1 MHLSAAR
8 IATHHRSSRASLPRL
23 FGASLLAAAL
33 AAAAWLSFAPKSP
46 ASPGLIAH
54 EWGTFTSV
62 AGNDGRAVEWTPL
75 SPASDLPSFV
85 EHTNMANLKIGLR
98 GTVRMETPV
107 IYFYSPQ
114 EATVSVKVAFTKGL
128 ITEWYPHADR
138 VAPAGQLANVSLS
151 QLPSA
156 GTIAWDSVT
165 IAPNLAAN
173 FPRANTASHYY
184 AARETSASPLRVS
197 AAAGSQPEKFLFYRG
212 VASLAV
218 PLSARILASGEVE
231 LRNLG
236 PDPEKAPVPAFILF
250 DRRGS
255 KLSYHVY
262 NALSGRAVLDLPT
275 APGSLETLRAEL
287 ESLLV
292 AQGLYRDEAHAMVET
307 WRDSWF
313 EEGSRI
319 FYIVPRSFVDS
330 VLPLSI
336 NPAPA
341 RIVRVFVGRL
351 ELVTPATRESVAAAL
366 ASNDKVT
373 LAKFGRFLEPI
384 LAVLHAQ
391 HPDPTKVSSLR

>member
-1 MHLSAAR
+1 
-8 IATHHRSSRASLPRL
+8 
-23 FGASLLAAAL
+23 
-33 AAAAWLSFAPKSP
+33 
-46 ASPGLIAH
+46 
-54 EWGTFTSV
+54 
-62 AGNDGRAVEWTPL
+62 
-75 SPASDLPSFV
+75 
-85 EHTNMANLKIGLR
+85 
-98 GTVRMETPV
+98 METPV

-184 AARETSASPLRVS
+184 AARETYASPLRVS
-197 AAAGSQPEKFLFYRG
+197 AASGSQQEKFLFYRG
-212 VASLAV
+212 VASVAV
-218 PLSARILASGEVE
+218 PLSAKILATGEVE
-231 LRNLG
+231 LRNVG

-262 NALSGRAVLDLPT
+262 NAFNGRAVLDLPT
-275 APGSLETLRAEL
+275 VPGSLDTLRSEL

-341 RIVRVFVGRL
+341 QIVRVFVGRL
-351 ELVTPATRESVAAAL
+351 ELVSPTTRQSLAAAI
-366 ASNDKVT
+366 AAHDRVT
-373 LAKFGRFLEPI
+373 VEKYNRFFEPI
-384 LAVLHAQ
+384 FQIMLADQTDPAKAARLRHDLESYYKSLSAQ
-391 HPDPTKVSSLR
+391 AR

>member
-1 MHLSAAR
+1 MTLATVT
-8 IATHHRSSRASLPRL
+8 IATKNRFSLLRL
-23 FGASLLAAAL
+23 CGAGLLAASF
-33 AAAAWLSFAPKSP
+33 AAAAWLGLAPKTP
-46 ASPGLIAH
+46 ASPGLIVH
-54 EWGTFTSV
+54 EWGTFTSI
-62 AGNDGRAVEWTPL
+62 AGNDGHAVEWTPL
-75 SPASDLPSFV
+75 SPASDLPAFV
-85 EHTNMANLKIGLR
+85 EHTNMANLKGGLR

-107 IYFYSPQ
+107 IYFYSPR

-138 VAPAGQLANVSLS
+138 VAPVNQLKNVSLS
-151 QLPSA
+151 QLPAA

-165 IAPNLAAN
+165 LAPNLAAN
-173 FPRANTASHYY
+173 FPRANAASHYY

-197 AAAGSQPEKFLFYRG
+197 AASGSQQEKFLFYRG
-212 VASLAV
+212 VASVAL
-218 PLSARILASGEVE
+218 PLSAKILTGGEVE

-236 PDPEKAPVPAFILF
+236 PDPETAPVPAFILF

-262 NALSGRAVLDLPT
+262 NALTGRAVLDLPT
-275 APGSLETLRAEL
+275 APGSFDALRAEL

-292 AQGLYRDEAHAMVET
+292 AQGLFRDEAHAMVET

-313 EEGSRI
+313 EEGSRL

-336 NPAPA
+336 NPAPTQL
-341 RIVRVFVGRL
+341 VRVFVGRL

-366 ASNDKVT
+366 ASNDKAT
-373 LAKFGRFLEPI
+373 LAKYGRFLEPI
-384 LAVLHAQ
+384 LAVLHAKDSA
-391 HPDPTKVSSLR
+391 PAKVSSLR